1 MISLQ
6 KKDKLVYTLYCE
18 GVKVTEIGEKAGV
31 DYHAVAN
38 LAKKLGNG
46 LKEELKKES
55 IGLEKV

>member
-46 LKEELKKES
+46 LKEELKKEG